1 MRSESDI
8 AELYFYD
15 NNGDRIKMTTD
26 SDSLSY
32 AIDGDPLTYYSAKR
46 EDPSGVFDA
55 GKPVTLDHI
64 SYIRRGDGNAIVPED
79 TYRVSWW
86 NGKGWIVHCEVEAKD
101 IELQIEDIPA
111 DKLYYVEGLSRGVQ
125 NRIFLCGSNGLIWK

>member
-1 MRSESDI
+1 
-8 AELYFYD
+8 
-15 NNGDRIKMTTD
+15 MTTD

-32 AIDGDPLTYYSAKR
+32 AIDGDPLTYYLAKR

-64 SYIRRGDGNAIVPED
+64 SYIRRGDGNAIVPGD
-79 TYRVSWW
+79 LYRVSWW
-86 NGKGWIVHCEVEAKD
+86 NGKGWAVHCEVEAKD

-111 DKLYYVEGLSRGVQ
+111 DKLYYIEGLSRGVQ